1 MKRIEMFS
9 TVCLDTSCYSTWNYF
24 SQGSCHITHKVPV
37 EQQHGSTELV
47 QCTHKEDHFYPPSL
61 ARTTLAQ
68 GLPEE
73 SGFLVGWVVFFFLF
87 WLLLWHCTSVSWG
100 PRHSI
105 QQFQQKELQGES
117 LLRGCS
123 GTALSILSL
132 STSFFTIF
140 FPFISRYK
148 PQDRNSGPDHIRH
161 AEDKQFKQ
169 LQPVSGLLS
178 GRCLKVGLNKE
189 LS

>member
-73 SGFLVGWVVFFFLF
+73 NGFLVGWVGFCFFFF
-87 WLLLWHCTSVSWG
+87 FDC
-100 PRHSI
+100 
-105 QQFQQKELQGES
+105 F
-117 LLRGCS
+117 S
-123 GTALSILSL
+123 GTVPVYPEGQGTAFSNFSRRSCRVRVCWEAAQAQHCPFWVSPCVFL
-132 STSFFTIF
+132 TF
-140 FPFISRYK
+140 FPHLFQGINHRIEILVLTI
-148 PQDRNSGPDHIRH
+148 PGCVWVIIR
-161 AEDKQFKQ
+161 Q
-169 LQPVSGLLS
+169 VS
-178 GRCLKVGLNKE
+178 
-189 LS
+189 

>member
-1 MKRIEMFS
+1 MFS

-73 SGFLVGWVVFFFLF
+73 SGFLVGWGFFFFSFLTAS
-87 WLLLWHCTSVSWG
+87 LALYQCILRAKTQ
-100 PRHSI
+100 HS
-105 QQFQQKELQGES
+105 
-117 LLRGCS
+117 
-123 GTALSILSL
+123 A
-132 STSFFTIF
+132 
-140 FPFISRYK
+140 IS
-148 PQDRNSGPDHIRH
+148 
-161 AEDKQFKQ
+161 AERAA
-169 LQPVSGLLS
+169 G
-178 GRCLKVGLNKE
+178 
-189 LS
+189 

>member
-73 SGFLVGWVVFFFLF
+73 SGFLVGWVFFFFLF

-140 FPFISRYK
+140 SHLFQGINHRIEILVLTISGMQRTN
-148 PQDRNSGPDHIRH
+148 NSNSYR
-161 AEDKQFKQ
+161 
-169 LQPVSGLLS
+169 L
-178 GRCLKVGLNKE
+178 CLGYYQEGVLRWG
-189 LS
+189 